1 MVTPWRLV
9 LAVSLTLSSVS
20 VSRAEES
27 IKIVLNAEP
36 RSLEPCQS
44 TASDVSRVLAQNIVE
59 SLTEIST
66 KDGSI
71 QPRLAVSWQ
80 QINPTTWR
88 FKLREG
94 VKFQNGKPF
103 TAADV
108 VYTLDRMPLAP
119 LNCLTRQ
126 KMFGDAQLTSKAI
139 DPTTVEVVTSK
150 PLPILPTM
158 MSVVYVVPEGTDN
171 TAPSRAPVGTGAF
184 KFSAWKPGES
194 IVLERADT
202 YWGSKPQFDKAT
214 YIWRAESALR
224 AAMVE
229 TGEADIAQSIALQDA
244 TTEGMDFAYQNA
256 ETTRI
261 RLDLQTPPLSDI
273 RVRKAL
279 NLAID
284 KEALKDLVGREVTE
298 SAQYVV
304 SAINGF
310 NPNLKPFPYDPKEAK
325 RLLDEA
331 RKDGV
336 PVDAKLTLMTRDSY
350 FSNAKEVAE
359 AMMSM
364 WAAVGLKLELKVVD
378 PVTFYSFLNKP
389 FQEGRRLLL
398 THMHDNNMGDA
409 IFTQLFLYT
418 PEGIASTITDK
429 PLGELINKA
438 SAMQGPER
446 TAALQEAFRRIH
458 DDMVADVFMFH
469 MVGYSRVSKRL
480 NWTPDLSTN
489 NMIEISKVKLRS

>member
-1 MVTPWRLV
+1 V
-9 LAVSLTLSSVS
+9 
-20 VSRAEES
+20 
-27 IKIVLNAEP
+27 
-36 RSLEPCQS
+36 
-44 TASDVSRVLAQNIVE
+44 
-59 SLTEIST
+59 
-66 KDGSI
+66 
-71 QPRLAVSWQ
+71 
-80 QINPTTWR
+80 
-88 FKLREG
+88 
-94 VKFQNGKPF
+94 
-103 TAADV
+103 
-108 VYTLDRMPLAP
+108 
-119 LNCLTRQ
+119 
-126 KMFGDAQLTSKAI
+126 
-139 DPTTVEVVTSK
+139 
-150 PLPILPTM
+150 PILPTM

-184 KFSAWKPGES
+184 RFVSWKPGEN

-202 YWGSKPQFDKAT
+202 YWGPKPEFARAT
-214 YIWRAESALR
+214 YIWRTESALR

-244 TTEGMDFAYQNA
+244 TTEGMDFAYPNA

-284 KEALKDLVGREVTE
+284 KDALKDLVGREVTE
-298 SAQYVV
+298 ASQYVV
-304 SAINGF
+304 AQINGF
-310 NPNLKPFPYDPKEAK
+310 NPKLKPFPYDPEQAK
-325 RLLDEA
+325 KLLAEA

-350 FSNAKEVAE
+350 FSNSKEVAE

-364 WAAVGLKLELKVVD
+364 WEAVGLNLELKVVD

-389 FQEGRRLLL
+389 FQDGRRLLL

-409 IFTQLFLYT
+409 VFTLLFLYT
-418 PEGIASTITDK
+418 PEGIASTVTDK
-429 PLGELINKA
+429 SLGELINKA
-438 SAMQGPER
+438 STQQGPER
-446 TAALQEAFRRIH
+446 TASLQEAFRRIH

-480 NWTPDLSTN
+480 DWTPDLSTN
-489 NMIEISKVKLRS
+489 NMIEIGTVHLRKS